1 MSICTYDICTR
12 PFVPVQDKT
21 RTYGGAWG
29 FCCSAYAKKPA
40 EAGFFV
46 RIAYYRNRQE
56 RLGSLDVGSLLALRT
71 LGHVE
76 GHTLSFFQGLET
88 VHVDRGEMREQ
99 IFTTVIRSD
108 EAKTFS
114 VVEPLDG
121 TSCHMY
127 LHP

>member
-1 MSICTYDICTR
+1 MLGAQKKTPHLRGFRHNQCL
-12 PFVPVQDKT
+12 DKL
-21 RTYGGAWG
+21 GG
-29 FCCSAYAKKPA
+29 
-40 EAGFFV
+40 
-46 RIAYYRNRQE
+46 
-56 RLGSLDVGSLLALRT
+56 LDVGSLLALRT